1 MTTPRLVGL
10 VARYLARSADRL
22 RWPPGSDT
30 RARGVAIVEEAL
42 RRRAR
47 RRLVVQ
53 ALAGMG
59 AAAAAAAVV
68 VASTHR
74 RVGPSPVAG
83 APPSHESVGGGEV
96 DIVAAGRPLGAGER
110 VSTRAGGNA
119 ELSLSTGTR
128 VQLEEST
135 DVVVEGAGLLEA
147 FSLERGAI
155 DARVTKLAP
164 PERFVVRTPDA
175 EVEVRGT
182 QFRVRVVAADPSC
195 LDGTVTRVDVA
206 EGVVAVRHARVET
219 RVGAGSSWPPGC
231 APATA
236 SSSSVP
242 SPTVALAVAPRPS
255 STPASST
262 LADQNALFARAIA
275 AKQRGDAPE
284 AIADFDKLLTTYP
297 GSPLAESAAA
307 ERMRAWNAIDR
318 RRGAEAARDYLK
330 RWPDGLV
337 RAEAQAIA
345 EQAP

>member
-1 MTTPRLVGL
+1 MTAPRLVGL
-10 VARYLARSADRL
+10 VARYLARSADCL
-22 RWPPGSDT
+22 RWPADSDT
-30 RARGVAIVEEAL
+30 RARGVALVEEAL
-42 RRRAR
+42 RQRAR
-47 RRLVVQ
+47 RRLMVQ
-53 ALAGMG
+53 ALVGLG
-59 AAAAAAAVV
+59 VAAAAAAVL

-83 APPSHESVGGGEV
+83 TPPSHESVGRSEV
-96 DIVAAGRPLGAGER
+96 DIVAAGRSLGVGER

-135 DVVVEGAGLLEA
+135 DVVVEGTGLLEA

-155 DARVTKLAP
+155 GARVAKLAP
-164 PERFVVRTPDA
+164 DERFVVHTPDA

-195 LDGTVTRVDVA
+195 LDGTVTRVDVT
-206 EGVVAVRHARVET
+206 EGVVAVRHAQVET
-219 RVGAGSSWPPGC
+219 RVGPGSSWPPGC
-231 APATA
+231 APARA

-242 SPTVALAVAPRPS
+242 SPTLAPTVAPKPS
-255 STPASST
+255 SASASST
-262 LADQNALFARAIA
+262 LAEQNALFARAIA
-275 AKQRGDAPE
+275 AKQRGDGSD

-307 ERMRAWNAIDR
+307 ERMRAWNAIDK
-318 RRGAEAARDYLK
+318 RRGAEAARYYLK